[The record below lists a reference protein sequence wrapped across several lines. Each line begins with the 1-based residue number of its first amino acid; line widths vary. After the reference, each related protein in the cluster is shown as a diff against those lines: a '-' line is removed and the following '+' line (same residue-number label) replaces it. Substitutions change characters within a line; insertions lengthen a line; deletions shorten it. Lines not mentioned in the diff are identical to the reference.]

1 MLLRDKL
8 SKNSILYSKF
18 ISLENNARHLLEY
31 SQGGSHLQYT
41 PHGLS
46 HVTIVEDNYDWLLSE
61 DIEKFSYTEIFIL
74 LSATYFHD
82 AMMIPKYLGDEEKA
96 RASHAERANDFITKH
111 YVELGLQLNEAV
123 AIGHVIKGH
132 SVDALDE
139 LQGSLVLGSDKIDI
153 HKLVACLSISD
164 ICHADESR
172 APWIV
177 KAHLEIDE
185 ESEYH
190 WSRHLQISGITRDN
204 EDLIMS
210 AIVFSKEG
218 EKAIYAYKEM
228 IEKQLIICRPYFN
241 TKLKPLNSV
250 KLNITYLKSPL
261 DQPLKF
267 NTNMPEILNLLIE
280 GVYSQEEVFIR
291 ELVQNSIDACT
302 ICRARSYQVN
312 IHYQAKIILSIYT
325 VDKQVRSV
333 RIDDNGIGMSIKD
346 VKDTLLWIGSS
357 IGKNKDIET
366 FVKENTGKQLI
377 ATFGIGLLSCFRV
390 ADYILVT
397 SHKENESPLKLKLN
411 GISDTITPKE
421 SNDLSV
427 GSTFYIEFDSKKYTV
442 TVEEL
447 MNIFSYYF
455 RDVNQVEL
463 LCMEMPFDENAPT
476 RSRENVFTIARSEA
490 KEISHI
496 ATPLTNILYQKN
508 IIGSNFNG
516 LFWINKSNDEKLL
529 SRKGKIQILSEGI
542 FVKEDSVDN
551 WLPSHMSVFEGKLN
565 VSAKALDLTASR
577 DSIKENH
584 KSKMLRDEL
593 HKKSS
598 SLFEGLVKKQSEELL
613 LRSQLSLL
621 IMDIIKRANK
631 EYCDNLLRKL
641 DLYCVKMSGVN
652 KFVSLKDISN
662 VVYVEY
668 PIGRFVNELTE
679 FEGKTLYHK
688 DAELTQLQ
696 TALMRQKGE
705 MVISAINNDLIS
717 YSSYES
723 LNELELITKYC
734 DLKNIKVIDLVAQ
747 NIIEGELRSKK
758 LSSKSR
764 ELIGTR
770 VKFVE
775 IPELPNKKVCI
786 VGEHVWVNLCN
797 GFTKNL
803 YDVLNDSNVNV
814 TTKKVAKSI
823 IDCLS
828 YQFDDVISTL
838 YDILKDNE

>member
-111 YVELGLQLNEAV
+111 YVVLGLQLNEAV

-267 NTNMPEILNLLIE
+267 NTNMPEILNLLD
-280 GVYSQEEVFIR
+280 R
-291 ELVQNSIDACT
+291 
-302 ICRARSYQVN
+302 
-312 IHYQAKIILSIYT
+312 K
-325 VDKQVRSV
+325 SV
-333 RIDDNGIGMSIKD
+333 
-346 VKDTLLWIGSS
+346 V
-357 IGKNKDIET
+357 
-366 FVKENTGKQLI
+366 
-377 ATFGIGLLSCFRV
+377 
-390 ADYILVT
+390 
-397 SHKENESPLKLKLN
+397 
-411 GISDTITPKE
+411 
-421 SNDLSV
+421 
-427 GSTFYIEFDSKKYTV
+427 
-442 TVEEL
+442 
-447 MNIFSYYF
+447 
-455 RDVNQVEL
+455 
-463 LCMEMPFDENAPT
+463 
-476 RSRENVFTIARSEA
+476 
-490 KEISHI
+490 
-496 ATPLTNILYQKN
+496 
-508 IIGSNFNG
+508 
-516 LFWINKSNDEKLL
+516 
-529 SRKGKIQILSEGI
+529 
-542 FVKEDSVDN
+542 
-551 WLPSHMSVFEGKLN
+551 
-565 VSAKALDLTASR
+565 
-577 DSIKENH
+577 
-584 KSKMLRDEL
+584 
-593 HKKSS
+593 
-598 SLFEGLVKKQSEELL
+598 
-613 LRSQLSLL
+613 
-621 IMDIIKRANK
+621 
-631 EYCDNLLRKL
+631 
-641 DLYCVKMSGVN
+641 
-652 KFVSLKDISN
+652 
-662 VVYVEY
+662 
-668 PIGRFVNELTE
+668 
-679 FEGKTLYHK
+679 
-688 DAELTQLQ
+688 
-696 TALMRQKGE
+696 
-705 MVISAINNDLIS
+705 
-717 YSSYES
+717 
-723 LNELELITKYC
+723 
-734 DLKNIKVIDLVAQ
+734 
-747 NIIEGELRSKK
+747 
-758 LSSKSR
+758 
-764 ELIGTR
+764 
-770 VKFVE
+770 
-775 IPELPNKKVCI
+775 
-786 VGEHVWVNLCN
+786 
-797 GFTKNL
+797 
-803 YDVLNDSNVNV
+803 
-814 TTKKVAKSI
+814 
-823 IDCLS
+823 
-828 YQFDDVISTL
+828 
-838 YDILKDNE
+838 